1 MNVTLT
7 ATSGTQVQG
16 SKFPASTVTTEAP
29 GLRMGTGLELTSA
42 ANEKGGSHSVN
53 AFVANRKPR
62 RLRLLTGVATLGV
75 CAGIGWVWW
84 QHARMWVKTDN
95 AYVTAHIHTIS
106 SRVAGTVKE
115 VLADENQ
122 FVAAGSILASLDP
135 GDLEVKREQVLAQ
148 LGQAR
153 AQLQQAEA
161 QIAQA
166 NAQLAREQARAT
178 KATQDLKRAESLF
191 QGVAGAISKQEF
203 DQAKA
208 EADAMEATVKA
219 AESARGSANALAA
232 AARAQE
238 EVAQANLR
246 EADLQLSY
254 TKILSPTA
262 GRIGKR
268 NVETGN
274 RIQPGQ
280 ALLAIVQPD
289 VWITANFKET
299 QLAKMK
305 PGQLVR
311 VTLDA
316 FPGRIFSGRVES
328 ISPASGAQFALLP
341 PDNATGN
348 FTKIVQRVPVK
359 IVFTNESLAG
369 CAGRIVSGM
378 SALVEVKV
386 RE

>member
-1 MNVTLT
+1 MNATLT
-7 ATSGTQVQG
+7 ATSGTELQS
-16 SKFPASTVTTEAP
+16 SKSQTSVSTSKAPSLRAGTE
-29 GLRMGTGLELTSA
+29 LELTSA
-42 ANEKGGSHSVN
+42 AAKGETNSLATS
-53 AFVANRKPR
+53 VANPR
-62 RLRLLTGVATLGV
+62 RRYAHLLTGLATFGI
-75 CAGIGWVWW
+75 CAGIGSVWW
-84 QHARMWVKTDN
+84 HNARMWVKTDN
-95 AYVTAHIHTIS
+95 AYVMAHIHTVS
-106 SRVAGTVKE
+106 SRVAGTVNE
-115 VLADENQ
+115 VFVEENQ
-122 FVAAGSILASLDP
+122 SVAAGSILASLDP

-148 LGQAR
+148 LAQAR
-153 AQLQQAEA
+153 AQQLQAEA

-166 NAQLAREQARAT
+166 QAQVVHEQARAT
-178 KATQDLKRAESLF
+178 KATQDLKRAESLY

-208 EADAMEATVKA
+208 EADATEANVKA
-219 AESARGSANALAA
+219 AESALGSANALAA

-254 TKILSPTA
+254 TKILAPTS

-280 ALLAIVQPD
+280 ALLAVVQPD

-305 PGQLVR
+305 PRQLVR
-311 VTLDA
+311 VRLDA
-316 FPGRIFSGRVES
+316 FPSRVFSGRVES
-328 ISPASGAQFALLP
+328 LSPASGAQFALLP

-359 IVFTNESLAG
+359 IVLTDESLAG
-369 CAGRIVSGM
+369 CEGRIVSGM
-378 SALVEVKV
+378 SAVVEVKV
-386 RE
+386 PE